1 MTAGDVGIEVLDD
14 ANDTTRFGRMA
25 IGGDRH
31 EVDLDV
37 HRNGPRQVRH
47 EHEGPPQYPDHQR
60 MQSGVVGGD
69 AFPESRHDFGEF
81 GGTHHHRTKF
91 GKSTVVSERHGSETL
106 AARRLRRA
114 ECARA
119 VPDHQ
124 QTNGEPGERAG
135 SLFGTLAPVT
145 ADLPEAHWDRIDVD
159 VVRDVSW
166 LAVSWVGQHYAWRF
180 EPNRDTVGLI
190 NRHLV
195 ANYGERSK
203 NLRGL
208 ALVCGDMAAEKGYFE
223 TRDGVEY
230 ASITGIDLSG
240 ESLKR
245 ATDLMAGLPFHGLL
259 ADANRL
265 DLDPGSLDFAVGLH
279 GVHHIHNLGNAFFQL
294 NQALAPDG
302 LLFLYEWI
310 GPPFLQIPRRNAFV
324 TRLLLLLFNT
334 KQRTTHLGEKKGSFL
349 QYPPERFDPS
359 EACNSDRL
367 APELEHH
374 FEIIHQVRFGSLLY
388 PLLDGNAPN
397 VDMTKWSV
405 GHRVRFALR
414 VERVLTRLRLVR
426 PLFCMTLAKPRP
438 ISR

>member
-1 MTAGDVGIEVLDD
+1 MVEGI
-14 ANDTTRFGRMA
+14 
-25 IGGDRH
+25 
-31 EVDLDV
+31 
-37 HRNGPRQVRH
+37 
-47 EHEGPPQYPDHQR
+47 
-60 MQSGVVGGD
+60 
-69 AFPESRHDFGEF
+69 PER
-81 GGTHHHRTKF
+81 
-91 GKSTVVSERHGSETL
+91 
-106 AARRLRRA
+106 
-114 ECARA
+114 C
-119 VPDHQ
+119 
-124 QTNGEPGERAG
+124 
-135 SLFGTLAPVT
+135 FGTFTSVT

-166 LAVSWVGQHYAWRF
+166 LSLPWVGQHYAWRF

-190 NRHLV
+190 NRHLI

-203 NLRGL
+203 HLRGL

-230 ASITGIDLSG
+230 ASVTGIDLSG

-245 ATDLMAGLPFHGLL
+245 ATELMAGLPFHGEL

-279 GVHHIHNLGNAFFQL
+279 GIHHIHNLGNAFFQL

-302 LLFLYEWI
+302 LLFLFEWI

-324 TRLLLLLFNT
+324 TRLLLRLFNT
-334 KQRTTHLGEKKGSFL
+334 RQRTTHLGEKKGSFL
-349 QYPPERFDPS
+349 QYPPGRFDPS

-367 APELEHH
+367 VPELEHH
-374 FEIIHQVRFGSLLY
+374 FEIIHEVRFGSLLY

-397 VDMTKWSV
+397 IDMAKWSV

-414 VERVLTRLRLVR
+414 VERVLTRFGLVR